1 MHTQTGENGE
11 NAQHRDDDA
20 QNFQLLF
27 LLCKADNQRNQT
39 NDGDDQR
46 DIHAGRQQMEQR
58 AVGGDQSGVNQRAD
72 NRAGENVAEM
82 TAGHGDGGEQLT
94 HDIDGRQDEKGIQEA
109 LQIRADAGGLDLMV
123 GNQHEHHQRPG
134 KLRHQIGGGAPDTHK
149 ADQVGENAGDENRA
163 HQRDVP
169 VKIRPH
175 VAPDEF
181 HQGGVDRLSDGLLPG
196 NARDLQSGPQPDE
209 QSGDKNQNQPADNQ
223 RLGDCHRSE
232 QRDVFKC
239 SYNSRAI
246 DFNFHTLTS

>member
-1 MHTQTGENGE
+1 
-11 NAQHRDDDA
+11 
-20 QNFQLLF
+20 
-27 LLCKADNQRNQT
+27 
-39 NDGDDQR
+39 
-46 DIHAGRQQMEQR
+46 MEQR
-58 AVGGDQSGVNQRAD
+58 AVGGDQRGVDQGAD
-72 NRAGENVAEM
+72 DRAGENVAEM

-109 LQIRADAGGLDLMV
+109 LQIRADAGCLDLMV

-196 NARDLQSGPQPDE
+196 NARDLQSGSQPDA
-209 QSGDKNQNQPADNQ
+209 QGGNDNQDQPADNQ
-223 RLGDCHRSE
+223 RLGDRDRSE
-232 QRDVFKC
+232 QRDVIKC
-239 SYNSRAI
+239 NYVSCAI